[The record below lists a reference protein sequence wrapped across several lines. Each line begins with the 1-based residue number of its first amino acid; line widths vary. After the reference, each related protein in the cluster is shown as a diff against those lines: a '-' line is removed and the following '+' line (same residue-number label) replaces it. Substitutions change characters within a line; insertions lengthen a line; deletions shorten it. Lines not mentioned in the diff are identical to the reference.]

1 MDKESQEQA
10 RYIFKVGKMVQH
22 HIFSTFARLETETEG
37 GGGPLE
43 LSVSQFKLLMTVRH
57 QGEVTLKELAEKLN
71 VSPPSVSVMV
81 DKLVD
86 RKLLTRERSQQDRR
100 KVVIQ
105 VSPDEKACLDAME
118 EKVLHVF
125 TQLLEDVGPEIAK
138 KWEEVLTKVEQV
150 LEPIQ
155 QDEPPEIT
163 KGEFRE

>member
-1 MDKESQEQA
+1 MQRESQEQA

-22 HIFSTFARLETETEG
+22 HIFSTFARLETQTEG
-37 GGGPLE
+37 CGGPLE
-43 LSVSQFKLLMTVRH
+43 LSVSQFKLLMIVRH

-71 VSPPSVSVMV
+71 VSSPSVSVMV
-81 DKLVD
+81 DKLVE
-86 RKLLTRERSQQDRR
+86 RNLLTRDRSQQDRR

-125 TQLLEDVGPEIAK
+125 TQLLEDVGPEITQ

-150 LEPIQ
+150 LDPIQ
-155 QDEPPEIT
+155 YGKRPEAT
-163 KGEFRE
+163 KGESRE